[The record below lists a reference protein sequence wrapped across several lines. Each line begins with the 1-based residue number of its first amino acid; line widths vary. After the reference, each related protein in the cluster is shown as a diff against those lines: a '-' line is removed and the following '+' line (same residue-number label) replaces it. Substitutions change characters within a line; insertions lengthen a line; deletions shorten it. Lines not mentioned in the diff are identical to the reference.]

1 MIDENK
7 RAQDFAAKEK
17 ERRRMR
23 VTVDPANYEYK
34 AEQAPIDFYDKSVP
48 HSVGIYVRVST
59 TDIRQTTSFELQ
71 QKYYLDYVKE
81 WPNWTLYS
89 LYADAADIIG
99 LNQNPF
105 TEGNDLVLFFLGHL

>member
-34 AEQAPIDFYDKSVP
+34 AEQAPIDFYDKSV
-48 HSVGIYVRVST
+48 IYGRRPLSSSSRNT
-59 TDIRQTTSFELQ
+59 IWITSKNGRTGRCTPCMPMREFLEL
-71 QKYYLDYVKE
+71 
-81 WPNWTLYS
+81 
-89 LYADAADIIG
+89 
-99 LNQNPF
+99 
-105 TEGNDLVLFFLGHL
+105 H